1 MMNNDKFILLV
12 VVCVLTHI
20 VRAVYEVLKH
30 KKIIAAGKL
39 SFAIIFT
46 NMAVLWISWF
56 LLCGA
61 DVYKIN
67 LPAVVKYIGIALTL
81 LGAGLFFTALFT
93 IKTLETYSG
102 DLITKGIYSKVR
114 HPMYLG
120 FICWLL
126 GAPLFFNG
134 VLSLALAVIFI
145 ANVLFWRHLEEIE
158 LEKRFAG
165 YKEYK
170 LKTNF

>member
-1 MMNNDKFILLV
+1 MNNRNFVFLV
-12 VVCVLTHI
+12 MICVLTHI

-30 KKIIAAGKL
+30 KKIIVAGKL

-56 LLCGA
+56 LLCSA

-67 LPAVVKYIGIALTL
+67 LPPVVGYIGITLTL

-93 IKTLETYSG
+93 IKTLETYNG
-102 DLITKGIYSKVR
+102 NLITKGIYSKVR

-134 VLSLALAVIFI
+134 VISFAFAVIFI
-145 ANVLFWRHLEEIE
+145 ANVLFWRHLEELE
-158 LEKRFAG
+158 LEKRFTG

-170 LKTNF
+170 VKTIF

>member
-1 MMNNDKFILLV
+1 MNNRNFILLV
-12 VVCVLTHI
+12 IVCLLTHI
-20 VRAVYEVLKH
+20 VRTVYEVLKH
-30 KKIIAAGKL
+30 KKIVRASKL

-56 LLCGA
+56 TLCSI

-67 LPAVVKYIGIALTL
+67 LPPVIKYLGIALDL
-81 LGAGLFFTALFT
+81 LGAVLFFTALIT
-93 IKTLETYSG
+93 IKTLETYDG

-120 FICWLL
+120 FILWLI
-126 GAPLFFNG
+126 GTPIFYG
-134 VLSLALAVIFI
+134 VVFSFALAVLFI
-145 ANVLFWRHLEEIE
+145 VNVLFWRHLEEIE
-158 LEKRFAG
+158 LEKRFIG

-170 LKTNF
+170 IKTLF